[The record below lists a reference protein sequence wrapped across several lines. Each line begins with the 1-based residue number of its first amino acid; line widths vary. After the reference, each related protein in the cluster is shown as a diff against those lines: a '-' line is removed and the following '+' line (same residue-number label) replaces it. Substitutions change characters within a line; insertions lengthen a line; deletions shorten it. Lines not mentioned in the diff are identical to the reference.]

1 MLNSTHNPIVHR
13 KVTHSAANALIVSG
27 TATIV
32 AFVCVCFTMCKV
44 LWVGVAIIMY
54 IHA

>member
-32 AFVCVCFTMCKV
+32 AFVFHNVQGSM
-44 LWVGVAIIMY
+44 G
-54 IHA
+54 